1 MARNRPVPSGVR
13 QTTAL
18 TNTKGAEMIPRPR
31 LAALPTAPA
40 PDIVVALLCGTGLL
54 AGITAGIAASMDLGL
69 PYYLTTWSLGGL
81 VALGVLVAA
90 NHFLPGGRFGCANG
104 ITLARAILICPL
116 AGALVLAPPDP
127 PLAWLFFALGLV
139 AFLLDGVD
147 GWVARRRGECS
158 RFGARFDMETDAL
171 FVLVLAL
178 LVLNAEKAGSWILL
192 SGLLRYLFVLAS
204 LAWAPLGAPLAP
216 SLRRKA
222 ICALQVGA
230 LVICLAPTV
239 PAVWS
244 AWLAAI
250 GLTALIASFLCDVS
264 GLVRQAWERRRETL
278 PRESRF
284 LAFGQRA
291 SLMALVAVL
300 VGSLTAAT
308 AQAAS
313 ARYEIDPDHFSVGFL
328 VHHIGYA
335 DTLGMFLEGG
345 GSFTFDE
352 TAPAVSDI
360 EVTIRAD
367 SVFTNHDRRDKHV
380 KGSDFLNVD
389 DHPEIRF
396 IGREA
401 RPTGE
406 NTGEVTGDLT
416 ILGVT
421 RPITLQVTK
430 NKIGEY
436 PFGAG
441 PPYVVGVSVR
451 GTVKRSEF
459 GMTYAVENGW
469 VGDEVELIIEF
480 EAIRQ
485 N

>member
-1 MARNRPVPSGVR
+1 
-13 QTTAL
+13 
-18 TNTKGAEMIPRPR
+18 MIPRPR
-31 LAALPTAPA
+31 RSSLPSAPA
-40 PDIVVALLCGTGLL
+40 PSVLLSLLGATTLLTGL
-54 AGITAGIAASMDLGL
+54 TAGIAAGMDLGL
-69 PYYLTTWSLGGL
+69 PYYLTSLCLGGL
-81 VALGVLVAA
+81 VVLGVLVAA
-90 NHFLPGGRFGCANG
+90 SRFLPGDRFGCANG
-104 ITLARAILICPL
+104 VTLARAMLICPL
-116 AGALVLAPPDP
+116 AGALVLAALDAR
-127 PLAWLFFALGLV
+127 LAWIFFVLALV

-147 GWVARRRGECS
+147 GWVARRRRECS
-158 RFGARFDMETDAL
+158 HFGARFDMETDAL
-171 FVLVLAL
+171 FVLVLSL
-178 LVLNAEKAGSWILL
+178 LVLNAGKAGPWILL
-192 SGLLRYLFVLAS
+192 SGLLRYLFVLAG
-204 LAWAPLGAPLAP
+204 LAWAPLRAPLAP

-230 LVICLAPTV
+230 LVICLAPIV
-239 PAVWS
+239 PATWS

-250 GLTALIASFLCDVS
+250 ALSALIASFVRDVS
-264 GLVRQAWERRRETL
+264 GLVRRAWERRQETL
-278 PRESRF
+278 TRESRW

-291 SLMALVAVL
+291 TWLMPWLAVVAVL
-300 VGSLTAAT
+300 GGGLTPAPP
-308 AQAAS
+308 AQAAA
-313 ARYEIDPDHFSVGFL
+313 ARYEIDPAHFSVGFL

-335 DTLGMFLEGG
+335 DTLGMFLEGS

-360 EVTIRAD
+360 EVTIQAD

-380 KGSDFLNVD
+380 KGGDFLDVD

-396 IGREA
+396 VGREA
-401 RPTGE
+401 RQTGE

-421 RPITLQVTK
+421 RPVTLQVTK
-430 NKIGEY
+430 NKIGDY

-485 N
+485 D

>member
-1 MARNRPVPSGVR
+1 
-13 QTTAL
+13 
-18 TNTKGAEMIPRPR
+18 MIPRPR
-31 LAALPTAPA
+31 LTALPTAPT
-40 PDIVVALLCGTGLL
+40 PGVALTLLGAMTLL
-54 AGITAGIAASMDLGL
+54 AGVTAGIAAGMDLGL
-69 PYYLTTWSLGGL
+69 PYYLTSLSLGAL
-81 VALGVLVAA
+81 VVLGVLVAA
-90 NHFLPGGRFGCANG
+90 SQFLPDKRFGCANG
-104 ITLARAILICPL
+104 VTLARAILICPL
-116 AGALVLAPPDP
+116 AGALVLAALDP
-127 PLAWLFFALGLV
+127 PLAWLFFALALV

-147 GWVARRRGECS
+147 GWVARRRRECTH
-158 RFGARFDMETDAL
+158 FGARFDMETDAL
-171 FVLVLAL
+171 FVLVLSL
-178 LVLNAEKAGSWILL
+178 LVFSAGKAGPWILL

-204 LAWAPLGAPLAP
+204 LAWAPLRAPLAP

-230 LVICLAPTV
+230 LVICLAPIV

-250 GLTALIASFLCDVS
+250 GLTALIASFLRDVS
-264 GLVRQAWERRRETL
+264 GLIRQAWERRRETL
-278 PRESRF
+278 SRNSSW

-291 SLMALVAVL
+291 SWLALIAIL
-300 VGSLTAAT
+300 GGGLTGAIAPP
-308 AQAAS
+308 AQANP
-313 ARYEIDPDHFSVGFL
+313 ARYEIDPAHFSVGFL

-352 TAPAVSDI
+352 AAPAVTDI
-360 EVTIRAD
+360 EVTIQAD

-380 KGSDFLNVD
+380 KGSDFLDVD

-396 IGREA
+396 VGREA

-406 NTGEVTGDLT
+406 NSGEVTGDLT

-421 RPITLQVTK
+421 RPITLQVIK
-430 NKIGEY
+430 NKIGDY

>member
-1 MARNRPVPSGVR
+1 
-13 QTTAL
+13 
-18 TNTKGAEMIPRPR
+18 MIPRPR
-31 LAALPTAPA
+31 LASLPSASAPSTLV
-40 PDIVVALLCGTGLL
+40 ILLGATTLLTGL
-54 AGITAGIAASMDLGL
+54 TAGIATGMDLGL
-69 PYYLTTWSLGGL
+69 PYYLTSLCLGAL
-81 VALGVLVAA
+81 VVLGVLVAA
-90 NHFLPGGRFGCANG
+90 SRFLPGGSFGCANG
-104 ITLARAILICPL
+104 VTLARAILICPL
-116 AGALVLAPPDP
+116 AGALVLAALDAR
-127 PLAWLFFALGLV
+127 LAWIFFALALV

-147 GWVARRRGECS
+147 GWVARRRQECS
-158 RFGARFDMETDAL
+158 HFGARFDMETDAL
-171 FVLVLAL
+171 FVLVLSL
-178 LVLNAEKAGSWILL
+178 LVLNAEKAGPWILL

-204 LAWAPLGAPLAP
+204 LAWAPLRAPLAP

-230 LVICLAPTV
+230 LVICLAPIV

-250 GLTALIASFLCDVS
+250 GLTALIASFVCDVS
-264 GLVRQAWERRRETL
+264 GLIRQAWERRGETL
-278 PRESRF
+278 SRDSRW
-284 LAFGQRA
+284 LAFSQRA
-291 SLMALVAVL
+291 TWLAPRLAILAVL
-300 VGSLTAAT
+300 AGGLTAAT
-308 AQAAS
+308 TSPARAAP
-313 ARYEIDPDHFSVGFL
+313 ARYEIDPAHFSVGFL

-352 TAPAVSDI
+352 AAPAVSDI
-360 EVTIRAD
+360 EVTIQAD
-367 SVFTNHDRRDKHV
+367 SVFTNHDRRDEHV
-380 KGSDFLNVD
+380 KGGDFLDVD

-396 IGREA
+396 VGREA
-401 RPTGE
+401 RATGE
-406 NTGEVTGDLT
+406 NSGEVTGDLT

-459 GMTYAVENGW
+459 GMTYAVVNGW

-485 N
+485 D

>member
-1 MARNRPVPSGVR
+1 
-13 QTTAL
+13 
-18 TNTKGAEMIPRPR
+18 MIPRPR
-31 LAALPTAPA
+31 LTSLPTVPA
-40 PDIVVALLCGTGLL
+40 PSTVLTLLGATTFLTGL
-54 AGITAGIAASMDLGL
+54 TAGIATGMNLGL
-69 PYYLTTWSLGGL
+69 PFYLTSLCLGGL
-81 VALGVLVAA
+81 IVLGVLVAA
-90 NHFLPGGRFGCANG
+90 RRFLPGGSFGCANG
-104 ITLARAILICPL
+104 VTLARAMLICPL
-116 AGALVLAPPDP
+116 AGALVLAALDAR
-127 PLAWLFFALGLV
+127 LAWLFFALALV

-147 GWVARRRGECS
+147 GWVARKRQECS
-158 RFGARFDMETDAL
+158 HFGARFDMETDAL
-171 FVLVLAL
+171 FVLVLSL
-178 LVLNAEKAGSWILL
+178 LVMNAGKAGPWILL
-192 SGLLRYLFVLAS
+192 SGLLRYLFVLTS
-204 LAWAPLGAPLAP
+204 LAWAPLRAPLPP

-222 ICALQVGA
+222 ICALQVGV
-230 LVICLAPTV
+230 LVICLAPIV
-239 PAVWS
+239 PATWS

-250 GLTALIASFLCDVS
+250 GLTALIASFACDVS
-264 GLVRQAWERRRETL
+264 GLIRQAWERRRETL
-278 PRESRF
+278 SRNSRW

-291 SLMALVAVL
+291 TWLAFVAVL
-300 VGSLTAAT
+300 GGGLTAAT
-308 AQAAS
+308 APPAQAAS
-313 ARYEIDPDHFSVGFL
+313 ARYEIDPAHFSVGFL

-335 DTLGMFLEGG
+335 DTLGMFLKGA

-352 TAPAVSDI
+352 AAPAVSDI
-360 EVTIRAD
+360 EVTIQAD
-367 SVFTNHDRRDKHV
+367 SVFTNHDRRDQHV
-380 KGSDFLNVD
+380 KGGDFLDVD

-396 IGREA
+396 VGREA
-401 RPTGE
+401 RPTGD

-430 NKIGEY
+430 NKIGDY

-485 N
+485 D

>member
-1 MARNRPVPSGVR
+1 
-13 QTTAL
+13 
-18 TNTKGAEMIPRPR
+18 MIPRPK
-31 LAALPTAPA
+31 LAGPPTAPA
-40 PDIVVALLCGTGLL
+40 PSIVLALLGAMSLL
-54 AGITAGIAASMDLGL
+54 AGVTAGIASGMDLGL
-69 PYYLTTWSLGGL
+69 PYYLTSLSLGGL
-81 VALGVLVAA
+81 VVLGVLAA
-90 NHFLPGGRFGCANG
+90 ASHFLPGDRFGCANG
-104 ITLARAILICPL
+104 VTFARAVLICPL
-116 AGALVLAPPDP
+116 AGALVLAALDP
-127 PLAWLFFALGLV
+127 PLAWLFFALALV
-139 AFLLDGVD
+139 VFLLDGID
-147 GWVARRRGECS
+147 GWLARRRRECT
-158 RFGARFDMETDAL
+158 RFGARFDMETDAI
-171 FVLVLAL
+171 FVLVLSL
-178 LVLNAEKAGSWILL
+178 LVLDAEKAGPWILL

-204 LAWAPLGAPLAP
+204 LAWAPLRAPLAP

-230 LVICLAPTV
+230 LVICLAPIV

-250 GLTALIASFLCDVS
+250 GLIALIASFVSDVS

-278 PRESRF
+278 ARDSRW

-291 SLMALVAVL
+291 SWLALIAVL
-300 VGSLTAAT
+300 GSGLTAAVIPP
-308 AQAAS
+308 AQAAP
-313 ARYEIDPDHFSVGFL
+313 ARYEIDPAHFSVGFL

-335 DTLGMFLEGG
+335 DTLGMFLKGG

-360 EVTIRAD
+360 EVTIQAD

-380 KGSDFLNVD
+380 KGSDFLDVG

-396 IGREA
+396 VGREA

-406 NTGEVTGDLT
+406 NSGEVTGDLT

-421 RPITLQVTK
+421 RPITLEVTK
-430 NKIGEY
+430 NKIGDY

-485 N
+485 D

>member
-1 MARNRPVPSGVR
+1 MAS
-13 QTTAL
+13 
-18 TNTKGAEMIPRPR
+18 
-31 LAALPTAPA
+31 LPTTPIPSIFLISLGAA
-40 PDIVVALLCGTGLL
+40 TLVTGL
-54 AGITAGIAASMDLGL
+54 TAGIALGMDLGL
-69 PYYLTTWSLGGL
+69 PYYLASLCLGGL
-81 VALGVLVAA
+81 VVLGVLVAA
-90 NHFLPGGRFGCANG
+90 CRFLPRGGFGCANG
-104 ITLARAILICPL
+104 ITLARAMLICPL
-116 AGALVLAPPDP
+116 AGALVLAALDAQ
-127 PLAWLFFALGLV
+127 LSWLFFALALV

-147 GWVARRRGECS
+147 GWVARRRRECTH
-158 RFGARFDMETDAL
+158 FGARFDMETDAL
-171 FVLVLAL
+171 FVLVLSL
-178 LVLNAEKAGSWILL
+178 LVLNADKAGPWVLL

-204 LAWAPLGAPLAP
+204 LFWAPLRAPLPP

-230 LVICLAPTV
+230 LVICLAPVV
-239 PAVWS
+239 PAALS

-250 GLTALIASFLCDVS
+250 GLTALVASFVWDVA
-264 GLVRQAWERRRETL
+264 GLIRQALERRQETL
-278 PRESRF
+278 SKDSRW
-284 LAFGQRA
+284 LAFSQRA
-291 SLMALVAVL
+291 TWLAVVAFLGGAL
-300 VGSLTAAT
+300 AAAAPQ

-313 ARYEIDPDHFSVGFL
+313 ARYKIDPEHFSVGFL

-335 DTLGMFLEGG
+335 DTLGMFLKGA

-352 TAPAVSDI
+352 AAPAVSDI
-360 EVTIRAD
+360 EVTIEAD
-367 SVFTNHDRRDKHV
+367 SVFTNHDRRDQHL
-380 KGSDFLNVD
+380 KGGDFLDVD

-396 IGREA
+396 VGKEA
-401 RPTGE
+401 RATGE

-421 RPITLQVTK
+421 KPITLQVTK

-485 N
+485 D